1 MKNQIRKF
9 ILKNLTL
16 FDDDVRLLD
25 DDNFFELGFVNSL
38 FALKLINYIEKQ
50 YNIKVENTEMEVTT
64 FSTVNGICNFIARK
78 ERSRLQGNRN
88 VYHKGL

>member
-1 MKNQIRKF
+1 MKDQIRKF
-9 ILKNLTL
+9 ILKNLII
-16 FDDDVRLLD
+16 FDDDVKLSD

-50 YNIKVENTEMEVTT
+50 YNIKVENSEMEFST

-78 ERSRLQGNRN
+78 ERSRPQGNQN
-88 VYHKGL
+88 VYHDL